1 MLMKNRLAALVDD
14 REGQFRVDRQIYLD
28 EEIFEAEM
36 REFFEG
42 GWIYLAHESQ
52 IRNPGDYV
60 SLKMGRQP
68 VFVVRKKDGGIGGYL
83 NACSH
88 RAATLVPFQQGKA
101 TVFTCRFHGWAFNHD
116 GKCIK
121 IKNEDSGAYP
131 DDLKARS
138 SLQAIPKLQSWR
150 GFIFGSLRADVPSLA
165 DWLGPAASWIDL
177 MSDQSPDGQE
187 VLRGSSS
194 YSVRGN
200 WKLQAENGVDGYH
213 VSTVHRVFGTTIAN
227 REAKQNVEGLQRT
240 EAGRILGNV
249 ESGCYDFGNG
259 HMGIWARRSDPSR
272 HPLSRQKDR
281 LVKEFGED
289 RVDWMLNRGRNLYI
303 LPNLFLMDNPSTQ
316 IRTLNPIAPDLVDV
330 TVRCI
335 SPVGE
340 EADARAARLRKFEDF
355 YLTTGMSTSDDL
367 SALEATHT
375 GSYARAAQW
384 NDFARGIKA
393 IQTDQGADAAKLGF
407 TARTRTDNWDH
418 EALFHG
424 FYRHWR
430 DQLLKAGL

>member
-1 MLMKNRLAALVDD
+1 M
-14 REGQFRVDRQIYLD
+14 
-28 EEIFEAEM
+28 
-36 REFFEG
+36 
-42 GWIYLAHESQ
+42 
-52 IRNPGDYV
+52 
-60 SLKMGRQP
+60 
-68 VFVVRKKDGGIGGYL
+68 
-83 NACSH
+83 
-88 RAATLVPFQQGKA
+88 
-101 TVFTCRFHGWAFNHD
+101 
-116 GKCIK
+116 
-121 IKNEDSGAYP
+121 
-131 DDLKARS
+131 
-138 SLQAIPKLQSWR
+138 
-150 GFIFGSLRADVPSLA
+150 
-165 DWLGPAASWIDL
+165 
-177 MSDQSPDGQE
+177 E

-303 LPNLFLMDNPSTQ
+303 FPNLFLMDNPSTQ

-330 TVRCI
+330 TVRCV

-340 EADARAARLRKFEDF
+340 EADARAAQI
-355 YLTTGMSTSDDL
+355 G
-367 SALEATHT
+367 
-375 GSYARAAQW
+375 RA
-384 NDFARGIKA
+384 
-393 IQTDQGADAAKLGF
+393 
-407 TARTRTDNWDH
+407 H
-418 EALFHG
+418 V
-424 FYRHWR
+424 
-430 DQLLKAGL
+430 